1 MAELSSDGIDDL
13 IKAMQR
19 ADIFDEATQ
28 TELLQA
34 GAEHFRDIVR
44 QEVNRAAYDLKF
56 VSSKLSKQKKAKR
69 DKDGNYYM
77 TVTVTGKNERGERNA
92 NKLLHDN
99 RQKEAQNP
107 SHRGGNSFYS
117 RGIHTRKHSRLSD
130 VKPSYGDMLTGNERQ

>member
-92 NKLLHDN
+92 TVAFVLNYGRREEYGKIEGSYFWTRA
-99 RQKEAQNP
+99 RQRSDLTVVPVYEKIIEEKYKE
-107 SHRGGNSFYS
+107 RGL
-117 RGIHTRKHSRLSD
+117 I
-130 VKPSYGDMLTGNERQ
+130 